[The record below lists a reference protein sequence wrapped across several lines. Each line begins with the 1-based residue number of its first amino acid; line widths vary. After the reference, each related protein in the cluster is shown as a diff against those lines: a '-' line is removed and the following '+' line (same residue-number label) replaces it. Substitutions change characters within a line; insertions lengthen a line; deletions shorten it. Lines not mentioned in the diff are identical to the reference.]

1 MIFSDHY
8 ECNLINEYESSD
20 EESQISN
27 EESFLL
33 ELIPRDDHS
42 DSKSKDESRTERD
55 PSCYLMLDDRISDDD
70 ESLPDL
76 VELCDSESEDKSEE
90 DDMYLLQNRRS
101 VIKKEKPTK
110 KTTASV
116 IFSLED
122 KNGNTM
128 EYLGL
133 LDTGSTSGLI
143 NKVLVE
149 NGFQL
154 KKSTSIWDTNAGNF
168 KTGER
173 TNIKGLRFPQFTNK
187 RKRDKTSLYVNPNGK

>member
-1 MIFSDHY
+1 MGFRDHY

-20 EESQISN
+20 EESQIRN

-33 ELIPRDDHS
+33 ELIPRDDDS

-55 PSCYLMLDDRISDDD
+55 PSCYLMLDDMISDDD

-76 VELCDSESEDKSEE
+76 VELCDSKSEDKSEE
-90 DDMYLLQNRRS
+90 NDMYLLRNRRS

-187 RKRDKTSLYVNPNGK
+187 RKRDKTSL

>member
-1 MIFSDHY
+1 MGFRDHY

-20 EESQISN
+20 EESQIRN

-33 ELIPRDDHS
+33 ELIPRDDDS

-55 PSCYLMLDDRISDDD
+55 PSCYLMLDDMISDDD

-76 VELCDSESEDKSEE
+76 VELCDSKSEDKSEE
-90 DDMYLLQNRRS
+90 DDMYLLRNRRS
-101 VIKKEKPTK
+101 VIKKDKTTK
-110 KTTASV
+110 KTTSSV

-133 LDTGSTSGLI
+133 LDTGSTGGLI

-149 NGFQL
+149 KWFSM
-154 KKSTSIWDTNAGNF
+154 KEK
-168 KTGER
+168 
-173 TNIKGLRFPQFTNK
+173 
-187 RKRDKTSLYVNPNGK
+187 Y

>member
-33 ELIPRDDHS
+33 ELIPRDDDS

-168 KTGER
+168 KTGE
-173 TNIKGLRFPQFTNK
+173 TKNVKGLRFPQFTNK

>member
-1 MIFSDHY
+1 MTFSDHY

-33 ELIPRDDHS
+33 ELIPRDDDS

-168 KTGER
+168 KTGE
-173 TNIKGLRFPQFTNK
+173 TKNVKGLRFPQFTNK

>member
-33 ELIPRDDHS
+33 ELIPRDDDS